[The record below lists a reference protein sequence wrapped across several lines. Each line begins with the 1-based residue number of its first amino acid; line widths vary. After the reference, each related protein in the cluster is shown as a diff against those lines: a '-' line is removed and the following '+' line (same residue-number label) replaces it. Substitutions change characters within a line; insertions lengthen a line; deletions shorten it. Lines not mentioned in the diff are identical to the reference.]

1 MQDANTNNFD
11 LNGPDGSLGDD
22 GAWHHFA
29 LTVDRDAATALTYF
43 DGAQVATT
51 GISSLGSVDNGS
63 TISIGQDP
71 TGLYPEPGSA
81 DLDDLGV
88 WRRVL
93 TPLEVYEIFY
103 SGSHFGA
110 ALDAYG
116 PVSLAVTTS
125 GGKALVVWQAGTLLQ
140 ADTLAGPWT
149 AVPGATAPTFQVSP
163 GTGAKFYRVH
173 L

>member
-1 MQDANTNNFD
+1 VQVNSSSIANVGTFDSTN
-11 LNGPDGSLGDD
+11 
-22 GAWHHFA
+22 
-29 LTVDRDAATALTYF
+29 
-43 DGAQVATT
+43 
-51 GISSLGSVDNGS
+51 

-88 WRRVL
+88 WRRAL
-93 TPLEVYEIFY
+93 APLEVYEIYY

-125 GGKALVVWQAGTLLQ
+125 GKNAVVVWQAGTLFQ
-140 ADTLAGPWT
+140 ADTPNGPWS
-149 AVPGATAPTFQVSP
+149 AVLGATAPTYTVTP
-163 GTGAKFYRVH
+163 GAGAKFYRVH